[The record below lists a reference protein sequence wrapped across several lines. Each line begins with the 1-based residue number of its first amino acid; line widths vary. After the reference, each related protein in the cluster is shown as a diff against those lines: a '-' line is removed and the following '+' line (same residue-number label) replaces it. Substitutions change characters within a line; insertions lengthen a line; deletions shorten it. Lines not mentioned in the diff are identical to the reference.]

1 MNEVSTDLVLED
13 GISNFFRKPA
23 NSAHIRLIFLV
34 PRSAGAVRQRLQL
47 VFDPFESA
55 GMCSA

>member
-23 NSAHIRLIFLV
+23 NSVHIRLIFLV
-34 PRSAGAVRQRLQL
+34 PRSAGAVR
-47 VFDPFESA
+47 
-55 GMCSA
+55 